1 MEKSKSGSSFTN
13 GLFMGILVGI
23 GLSIAI
29 TVFITNG
36 KSPFVSKDTNGSCI
50 EIQGAKPE
58 GEMTGEN
65 AVQDQ
70 PTKFDFYNILP
81 NGDKEASDRET
92 TQALKNPASIPQKEV
107 YFYQVGSFN
116 SDKEADNM
124 KAKLALLGFEAVVLT
139 APSQNNE
146 VVHKVRV
153 GPMIDDAQIMKTK
166 NDLIKNGFK
175 PILVKATTNNTNT
188 NN

>member
-1 MEKSKSGSSFTN
+1 MEKGKSGSSFTN

-36 KSPFVSKDTNGSCI
+36 KSPFVNKDTNGSCI

-58 GEMTGEN
+58 GEMGGDN
-65 AVQDQ
+65 AAQDQ

-92 TQALKNPASIPQKEV
+92 TQALKNPASSPQKEV

-116 SDKEADNM
+116 SDKEADNT

-153 GPMIDDAQIMKTK
+153 GPIMDDAQIMKTK

-175 PILVKATTNNTNT
+175 PILVKATTNNTNP

>member
-1 MEKSKSGSSFTN
+1 MEKGKSGSSFTN

-58 GEMTGEN
+58 GEMTGDN
-65 AVQDQ
+65 AAQDQ

-116 SDKEADNM
+116 SDKEADNT

-153 GPMIDDAQIMKTK
+153 GPMMDDAQIMKTK

>member
-153 GPMIDDAQIMKTK
+153 GPIMDDAQIMKTK

>member
-1 MEKSKSGSSFTN
+1 MEKGKSGSSFTN

-116 SDKEADNM
+116 SDKEADNT

-153 GPMIDDAQIMKTK
+153 GPMMDDAQIMKTK

>member
-1 MEKSKSGSSFTN
+1 MEKGKSGSSFTN

>member
-1 MEKSKSGSSFTN
+1 MEKGKSGSSFTN

-58 GEMTGEN
+58 GEMTGDN
-65 AVQDQ
+65 AVKDQ

-81 NGDKEASDRET
+81 NGDKETSDREA

-116 SDKEADNM
+116 SDKEADNT

-153 GPMIDDAQIMKTK
+153 GPMMDDAQIMKTK

>member
-1 MEKSKSGSSFTN
+1 MEKGKSGSSFTN

-153 GPMIDDAQIMKTK
+153 GPMMDDAQIMKTK

>member
-1 MEKSKSGSSFTN
+1 MEKGKSGSSFVN
-13 GLFMGILVGI
+13 GLFMGVLVGI

-36 KSPFVSKDTNGSCI
+36 KSPFVNKDTNGACI

-58 GEMTGEN
+58 GETNETI
-65 AVQDQ
+65 QDQ
-70 PTKFDFYNILP
+70 PTKFDFYNVLP
-81 NGDKEASDRET
+81 NGEKDASDRET

-116 SDKEADNM
+116 TDKDADNA

-139 APSQNNE
+139 APAQNNE

-153 GPMIDDAQIMKTK
+153 GPMTDDAQIMKTK

-175 PILVKATTNNTNT
+175 PVLVKATLNNASS

>member
-1 MEKSKSGSSFTN
+1 MEKGKSGSSFVN

-36 KSPFVSKDTNGSCI
+36 KSPFVSKDTNGACI
-50 EIQGAKPE
+50 EIRGTKPE
-58 GEMTGEN
+58 GEGTN
-65 AVQDQ
+65 DAIQDQ

-81 NGDKEASDRET
+81 NGDKDISDREI
-92 TQALKNPASIPQKEV
+92 TQSLKNPASIPQKEV
-107 YFYQVGSFN
+107 YFYQVGSFTI
-116 SDKEADNM
+116 DKDADNT

-139 APSQNNE
+139 VTSQNNE
-146 VVHKVRV
+146 IVHKVRV
-153 GPMIDDAQIMKTK
+153 GPITDDEQIMKIK

-175 PILVKATTNNTNT
+175 PILVKATLNNTNS

>member
-58 GEMTGEN
+58 GEMTGDN

-81 NGDKEASDRET
+81 NSDKEASDRET

-116 SDKEADNM
+116 SDKEADNT

-153 GPMIDDAQIMKTK
+153 GPMMDDAQIMKTK

>member
-1 MEKSKSGSSFTN
+1 MEKGKSGSSFTN

-58 GEMTGEN
+58 GEMTGDN
-65 AVQDQ
+65 ATQDQ

-116 SDKEADNM
+116 SDKEADNT

-153 GPMIDDAQIMKTK
+153 GPMMDDAQIMKTK

>member
-1 MEKSKSGSSFTN
+1 MEKSKSGSSFVN

-23 GLSIAI
+23 GLSIGI

-36 KSPFVSKDTNGSCI
+36 KSPFVAKDTNGACI

-58 GEMTGEN
+58 NDASNN
-65 AVQDQ
+65 AIQDQ

-81 NGDKEASDRET
+81 NGDKDISDREA

-107 YFYQVGSFN
+107 YFYQVGAFN
-116 SDKEADNM
+116 SDKDADNT

-139 APSQNNE
+139 APAQNNE

-153 GPMIDDAQIMKTK
+153 GPMTDDAQIMKTK

-175 PILVKATTNNTNT
+175 PVLVKASLNNTNS

>member
-1 MEKSKSGSSFTN
+1 MEKNKSGSSFVN

-23 GLSIAI
+23 GLSIGI
-29 TVFITNG
+29 TVFITTG
-36 KSPFVSKDTNGSCI
+36 KSPFINKETNGACI

-58 GEMTGEN
+58 GETRN
-65 AVQDQ
+65 DFIKDQ

-81 NGDKEASDRET
+81 NSDRDIPEHDA
-92 TQALKNPASIPQKEV
+92 TQNFKNPASIPQKEV
-107 YFYQVGSFN
+107 YFYQVGAFTA
-116 SDKEADNM
+116 DKDADNT
-124 KAKLALLGFEAVVLT
+124 KAKLALLGFEAIVLT

-146 VVHKVRV
+146 VIHKVRV
-153 GPMIDDAQIMKTK
+153 GPMTDDAQMMKTK

-175 PILVKATTNNTNT
+175 PILVKATLNNPSP

>member
-1 MEKSKSGSSFTN
+1 MEKGKSGSSFTN

-58 GEMTGEN
+58 GEMTGDS
-65 AVQDQ
+65 ATQDQ

-92 TQALKNPASIPQKEV
+92 TQALKKPGLHS
-107 YFYQVGSFN
+107 
-116 SDKEADNM
+116 
-124 KAKLALLGFEAVVLT
+124 
-139 APSQNNE
+139 
-146 VVHKVRV
+146 
-153 GPMIDDAQIMKTK
+153 TK
-166 NDLIKNGFK
+166 RSVFLSSGLI
-175 PILVKATTNNTNT
+175 
-188 NN
+188 

>member
-1 MEKSKSGSSFTN
+1 MEKGKSGSSFIN

-29 TVFITNG
+29 TVFITHG
-36 KSPFVSKDTNGSCI
+36 KSPFVSKVTNGACI
-50 EIQGAKPE
+50 EIQGPKLE
-58 GEMTGEN
+58 GEATN
-65 AVQDQ
+65 DTIQDQ

-81 NGDKEASDRET
+81 NGDKDIPDRDT
-92 TQALKNPASIPQKEV
+92 TEALKNPANMPQKEV
-107 YFYQVGSFN
+107 YFYQVGSYMA
-116 SDKEADNM
+116 DKDADNT

-139 APSQNNE
+139 ALSQNNE
-146 VVHKVRV
+146 MVHKVRV
-153 GPMIDDAQIMKTK
+153 GPMTDDAQIMKTK

-175 PILVKATTNNTNT
+175 PILVKATLNNTNS

>member
-1 MEKSKSGSSFTN
+1 MEKGKSGSSFTN

-58 GEMTGEN
+58 GEMTGDN

-116 SDKEADNM
+116 SDKEADNT

-153 GPMIDDAQIMKTK
+153 GPMMDDAQIMKTK

>member
-58 GEMTGEN
+58 GEMTGDN
-65 AVQDQ
+65 AIQDQ

-153 GPMIDDAQIMKTK
+153 GPMMDDAQIMKTK